1 MRIQTFGKKNYA
13 KVEFFDIFIPQQLG
27 AVHTLAVSEWFTES
41 PHGTLYVL
49 HRVVSEHIY
58 VHIRRFKHFQ
68 SLPYRLNAHC
78 GVALAEWNGDSA
90 VWVERT

>member
-1 MRIQTFGKKNYA
+1 MVRLSKDSEICLESILIYSFLGGGIYIVICA
-13 KVEFFDIFIPQQLG
+13 KIL
-27 AVHTLAVSEWFTES
+27 

-90 VWVERT
+90 VWVERA

>member
-1 MRIQTFGKKNYA
+1 MVRLSKDSEILFRINTDLLVFGRGIYIVICA
-13 KVEFFDIFIPQQLG
+13 KIL
-27 AVHTLAVSEWFTES
+27 

-90 VWVERT
+90 VWVERA

>member
-1 MRIQTFGKKNYA
+1 MVRLSKDSEICLESILIYSFLGGIYIVICA
-13 KVEFFDIFIPQQLG
+13 KIL
-27 AVHTLAVSEWFTES
+27 

-90 VWVERT
+90 VWVERA